1 MKKTRV
7 KLDSENSLLDCL
19 TQKVKVKYF
28 MRGRVNCKRQK
39 CSFLVMATFLDF
51 QGF

>member
-19 TQKVKVKYF
+19 TQKAKVKYLCVVALTSNVKNVLF
-28 MRGRVNCKRQK
+28 
-39 CSFLVMATFLDF
+39 
-51 QGF
+51 